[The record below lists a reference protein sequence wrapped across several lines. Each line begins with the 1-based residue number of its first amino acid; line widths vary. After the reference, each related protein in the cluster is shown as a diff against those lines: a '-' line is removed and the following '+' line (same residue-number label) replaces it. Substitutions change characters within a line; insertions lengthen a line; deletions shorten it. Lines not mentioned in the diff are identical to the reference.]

1 MGRARLGWKIWV
13 SPYISRLIGCFKA
26 AALALPPLV
35 LTLVFEGAR
44 ASGTKHGDPEHH
56 LPFSRASGDDLL
68 LWGRR
73 PSSGSAAGLR
83 RERGSGSEERASREL
98 GPPRTQRAPGLT
110 VRPPPNHGLPGR
122 SPQGRGRGR
131 RPARSSARPP
141 PPRRRAHAQQRSRP
155 YLVRDGSSHAPPAS
169 SHRRCPPRAPRG
181 PRDQPRAA
189 PRARLPLSR
198 NGGGRKGACG
208 PVAATGK
215 SERVARRRARPRR
228 KRRAATSRGLPKA
241 AFRRARGWERR
252 GAAETAEG
260 FRRPQ
265 RPSCPDVVG
274 GAAAAAPAAA
284 AAAGGGGGEGP
295 SGGGGG
301 RRGGGGGA
309 GGGEGGGGSRA
320 VRGASRTRRVAPSP
334 PPPGS
339 PLPGL
344 SWAWAWCGLRRWPGS
359 AGASDGEVLSVAEG
373 APGLRRPPPAR
384 PPAAAVSRG
393 RSPLPDTRSQ
403 AGHWW

>member
-1 MGRARLGWKIWV
+1 MIYFCEAEGLVLGLPPVWGGSEAPVPRRGPRGSSGRRARNEHLG
-13 SPYISRLIGCFKA
+13 SPSARRPTTGFPA
-26 AALALPPLV
+26 
-35 LTLVFEGAR
+35 GAR
-44 ASGTKHGDPEHH
+44 RGG
-56 LPFSRASGDDLL
+56 GGGG
-68 LWGRR
+68 GRR
-73 PSSGSAAGLR
+73 A
-83 RERGSGSEERASREL
+83 
-98 GPPRTQRAPGLT
+98 PPRAP
-110 VRPPPNHGLPGR
+110 RP
-122 SPQGRGRGR
+122 
-131 RPARSSARPP
+131 
-141 PPRRRAHAQQRSRP
+141 RAHAQQRSRP